1 MVVLNKFC
9 IIGFDQANIQKII
22 NNSVDSEVNSL
33 MGIDKNDKEKKS
45 SILTPFYNPLYCP
58 ILLSEICSD
67 YEKEIYNF
75 DIIKDLIFPNGC
87 KFYVSLGTNKDNED
101 DEDNFSEKEKISNV
115 SKLSNDSSNKGKNK
129 IIAPEPYNVIF
140 SSNPQIENEII
151 FVALI

>member
-1 MVVLNKFC
+1 MNNEVNPVQIKYPFNGRSKYLIDKFC

-67 YEKEIYNF
+67 YLNIY
-75 DIIKDLIFPNGC
+75 LL
-87 KFYVSLGTNKDNED
+87 SL
-101 DEDNFSEKEKISNV
+101 
-115 SKLSNDSSNKGKNK
+115 
-129 IIAPEPYNVIF
+129 Y
-140 SSNPQIENEII
+140 
-151 FVALI
+151 